1 VQGLEII
8 LILIERGQ
16 LSLRWMKKQ
25 GNKDNRIKNNTTKKI
40 KILILVIRIHFI
52 KILQI
57 IKLRQVRNL
66 VNQKII
72 IKSLLRSNINTQD
85 IKNILII
92 NHLKIDLKVMKF
104 DKKIKEK
111 LDLINKNKRLRK
123 IFVCFY
129 CLFLL

>member
-1 VQGLEII
+1 MQGLEII